1 MTTVA
6 SYSGVYPSHI
16 LDPLV
21 RGVPAM
27 KMLSFIAILLPES
40 NPVHFA
46 SYLNLCCPVAKSQRI
61 SAVGSGVRTEEICAG
76 SGIGFVS

>member
-40 NPVHFA
+40 NPVGSPLISTF
-46 SYLNLCCPVAKSQRI
+46 VALQQSHRESQQLGVGLEQRKSVLGR
-61 SAVGSGVRTEEICAG
+61 VSGL
-76 SGIGFVS
+76 